1 LLQVEANAE
10 SVMQKTILITGIS
23 LVAGFAAAAIV
34 LRPAV
39 ITPADRPVEFAPAD
53 ARIRALESAVNEE
66 RMARQMLEEQ
76 LLLLFDEIDRL
87 EAGREQS
94 AENRAARS
102 EVPMEERS
110 FQLRGESTPQR
121 IADNLLEAGLPQE
134 RVDWIMQREEEL
146 RFSAMQARYE
156 ARNSGAALDPFAPGL
171 NPEAML
177 RAELGDHEYEMYL
190 AANNRSTS
198 VAVSNVLASSPAAR
212 AGLQPGD
219 QIVAYDG
226 RRVFNGGDLV
236 QETMA
241 AGTGSVVVDVLR
253 DGAPMQVVLPRG
265 PLGVEIGRIRRR

>member
-1 LLQVEANAE
+1 
-10 SVMQKTILITGIS
+10 MQKTILIMGIS
-23 LVAGFAAAAIV
+23 LAAGFAAAAIV

-39 ITPADRPVEFAPAD
+39 TTPTDRPVESAPVD
-53 ARIRALESAVNEE
+53 QRIRALESAVNEE
-66 RMARQMLEEQ
+66 RLARQMLEEQ

-87 EAGREQS
+87 AAGRDQG
-94 AENRAARS
+94 AENRAARA
-102 EVPMEERS
+102 EAATEERA
-110 FQLRGESTPQR
+110 FQFRGESAPQR
-121 IADNLLEAGLPQE
+121 VADNLLEAGLPQE

-146 RFSAMQARYE
+146 RFTAMQARYD
-156 ARNSGAALDPFAPGL
+156 ARNSGAALDPFNPGL

-177 RAELGDHEYEMYL
+177 RAELGDHESEMYL

-219 QIVAYDG
+219 RIVAYDG

-236 QETMA
+236 QETMV
-241 AGTGSVVVDVLR
+241 AGSGNVVIDVLR

-265 PLGVEIGRIRRR
+265 PIGVEIGRIRRR